1 MQAQI
6 EHNSRIDYAL
16 NLSAD
21 ILLKLL
27 DHEECLSDPNVA
39 IKAVQLA
46 LSMVTSFEQSGIMN
60 PHHETPEQRYASAY

>member
-1 MQAQI
+1 MHTQI
-6 EHNSRIDYAL
+6 EYNSRIDYAL

-27 DHEECLSDPNVA
+27 DHEQCVSDPNLA

-46 LSMVTSFEQSGIMN
+46 LSMVTSFEQSGILGAAN
-60 PHHETPEQRYASAY
+60 ETPEQRYASAY